1 MIDWTQSMNQTFE
14 YYEVDPETWKDK
26 KLLTNITKSSINRD
40 DSAET
45 LGSASIDANEMF
57 GEAYIRIYLVVSQNG
72 ITEKVSLGVFLIQT
86 PQTSFDGKVKSVSMD
101 AYTPLIELKEKPV
114 DYGFAIEKGTNILE
128 AICLKLS
135 NKELMRAPVIETS
148 SDKTLDDDFV
158 ANVDDN
164 WLTFF
169 SDLLYKADYKFYL
182 TEDGAVTFA
191 PRQSMD
197 QLQPVWTYTDDNSSI
212 LLPEIEL
219 KHDIYGIPNV
229 VEVICRVG
237 TEMYHAVVE
246 NNDPNSPTSIQQR
259 GRRII
264 YRDTHPNLSSNP
276 LAEQVDEYAELLL
289 KSLNEVEY
297 EISYSHGY
305 CPVRVGDCVRLN
317 YKRVGLEGTKAKVI
331 SQKIECGLG
340 CKVSEVARFSK
351 NLWK

>member
-1 MIDWTQSMNQTFE
+1 MIDWTQSMSQTFE
-14 YYEVDPETWKDK
+14 YYEVDPNTWKDK
-26 KLLTNITKSSINRD
+26 RLLTNITKSSINRD

-45 LGSASIDANEMF
+45 LGSASIDADEMF
-57 GEAYIRIYLVVSQNG
+57 GEAYIKIYLVVSQNG
-72 ITEKVSLGVFLIQT
+72 YTEKIPLGVYLIQT

-114 DYGFAIEKGTNILE
+114 DYGFAIEKGANILK
-128 AICLKLS
+128 AVYLKARENL
-135 NKELMRAPVIETS
+135 RALVIETES
-148 SDKTLDDDFV
+148 NKLLEDDFI
-158 ANVDDN
+158 ANTEDN
-164 WLTFF
+164 WLTFL
-169 SDLLYKADYKFYL
+169 SDLLYKAKYKFYL
-182 TEDGAVTFA
+182 TEDGIITFA
-191 PRQSMD
+191 PQQTMD

-212 LLPEIEL
+212 LLPEIDF

-229 VEVICRVG
+229 VEVVCKIG
-237 TEMYHAVVE
+237 IEIYHSIVE

-264 YRDTHPNLSSNP
+264 YRDTEPSLPSNP
-276 LAEQVDEYAELLL
+276 TREQVDEYAEKLLRT
-289 KSLNEVEY
+289 LNEVEY

-317 YKRVGLEGTKAKVI
+317 YKRAGLDGIKAKVI

>member
-1 MIDWTQSMNQTFE
+1 MIDWTQSMTQTFE
-14 YYEVDPETWKDK
+14 YYEVDPQTWKDK

-45 LGSASIDANEMF
+45 LGSASIDADEMF
-57 GEAYIRIYLVVSQNG
+57 GEAYIRIYLVASQNG
-72 ITEKVSLGVFLIQT
+72 LTEKVPLGVYLIQT
-86 PQTSFDGKVKSVSMD
+86 PQTSFDGKVKSISMD

-114 DYGFAIEKGTNILE
+114 DYGFAVEKNSNILE
-128 AICLKLS
+128 AVYLRARENL
-135 NKELMRAPVIETS
+135 RAPVIQTT
-148 SDKTLDDDFV
+148 SDKVLEDDFI
-158 ANVDDN
+158 ANVEDN
-164 WLTFF
+164 WLTFL
-169 SDLLYKADYKFYL
+169 SDLLYKAKYKFYL
-182 TEDGAVTFA
+182 TEDGVVTFA
-191 PRQSMD
+191 PQQTMD
-197 QLQPVWTYTDDNSSI
+197 QLQPVWTYNDDNSSI

-229 VEVICRVG
+229 VEVICKIG
-237 TEMYHAVVE
+237 TETYHAVVE

-264 YRDTHPNLSSNP
+264 YRDTQPNLPSNP
-276 LAEQVDEYAELLL
+276 FAEQVDEYAEQLL

-305 CPVRVGDCVRLN
+305 CPVRIGDCVRLN
-317 YKRVGLEGTKAKVI
+317 YKRAGLEGTKAKVI